1 MSRSVSRR
9 IGTGVAVAVMALA
22 VVLAWL
28 ASQVNARAN
37 RDLLDRQV
45 EQAATVLSFPPLLV
59 TGGRAEVLDCP
70 VGPPIG
76 VGAPT
81 APTAPTATVHTVPWP
96 ATLLAFT
103 DGAVERRG
111 EVVDT
116 GLERLR
122 STAAAAGAHPLADL
136 LDRLMQIPT
145 AGGGRDD
152 TVILGLRWPA
162 A

>member
-59 TGGRAEVLDCP
+59 TGGRAEFLDCP
-70 VGPPIG
+70 VGAPIG

-81 APTAPTATVHTVPWP
+81 APTAPTAPVHTVPWP

-103 DGAVERRG
+103 DGLVERRT
-111 EVVDT
+111 EVIDV
-116 GLERLR
+116 GLQRLR
-122 STAAAAGAHPLADL
+122 DAAAAAGTRPVEDVLDGVMAATAHD
-136 LDRLMQIPT
+136 
-145 AGGGRDD
+145 GGRDD
-152 TVILGLRWPA
+152 TVLVGLRWT
-162 A
+162 